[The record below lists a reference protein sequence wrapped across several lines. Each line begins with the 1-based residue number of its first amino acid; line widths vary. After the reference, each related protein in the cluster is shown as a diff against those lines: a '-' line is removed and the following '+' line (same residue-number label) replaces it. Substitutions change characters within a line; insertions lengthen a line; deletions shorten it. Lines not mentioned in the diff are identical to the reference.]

1 MNIQRDHKYQYAER
15 ITIHNNLSH
24 WKITKDYRENIIFC
38 KRSQSDELTSVDI
51 CMSNKKTASFVFFS
65 IIIFQFKQRI
75 KNIYMRHQNTKTR
88 IHV

>member
-1 MNIQRDHKYQYAER
+1 MITNINMQREL
-15 ITIHNNLSH
+15 TIHNNLSH

-75 KNIYMRHQNTKTR
+75 KHIYASSEYKNKNSCLANLF
-88 IHV
+88 